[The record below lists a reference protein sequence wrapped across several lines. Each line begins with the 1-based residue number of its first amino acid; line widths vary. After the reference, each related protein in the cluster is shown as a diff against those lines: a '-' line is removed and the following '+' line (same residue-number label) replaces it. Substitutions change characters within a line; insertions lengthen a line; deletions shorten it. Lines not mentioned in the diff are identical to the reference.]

1 MTLTTVKTKVTTETS
16 RKNSFN
22 LHHLFFYPQFHPLPH
37 PTFSLHPNLFYRPSI
52 LPSPSI
58 SPSFTHP
65 QFYLLPPSHPL
76 VPSYSIPPSHSVLP
90 SPSVPP
96 AFTHPPIP
104 PSPSHPLHLP
114 ANVEIKKGRQPDPN
128 DRASCWRSFKKF
140 SRRVFCYCCCCCCGR
155 GREKDFLVVRRNLF
169 ESRQKLKGFFP
180 VIHDGVR
187 EDAKHR

>member
-1 MTLTTVKTKVTTETS
+1 MKGQRTLNPTFILYPTLFYPPPITLFSSTPPSLSIPTFRFIPTS
-16 RKNSFN
+16 LSMPFSFSSPPSSSILPYLSLPPSFN
-22 LHHLFFYPQFHPLPH
+22 HPQFH
-37 PTFSLHPNLFYRPSI
+37 
-52 LPSPSI
+52 
-58 SPSFTHP
+58 
-65 QFYLLPPSHPL
+65 LLPPSHPL
-76 VPSYSIPPSHSVLP
+76 S
-90 SPSVPP
+90 
-96 AFTHPPIP
+96 
-104 PSPSHPLHLP
+104 P
-114 ANVEIKKGRQPDPN
+114 ANVELKKGRQPDPN